1 MVLNISIV
9 MLEVTQ
15 KNYGQPLTDACVS
28 LKPPLPMLLVDRTL
42 ADVSWNNPM
51 GEHEWYQ

>member
-15 KNYGQPLTDACVS
+15 KNYARPLTRACVS
-28 LKPPLPMLLVDRTL
+28 LKPPLPVLSVDGTL
-42 ADVSWNNPM
+42 ANDS
-51 GEHEWYQ
+51 